1 MVVFSIDFYLF
12 ESSHN
17 LFLCQNVSNVICIN
31 VFTHFPVIPLNNV
44 TIRFNIKHFSI
55 LETHWFLFVTP
66 RLKCFIFDK
75 VFACFD
81 FQVFDADKFL
91 FALPSSVQEA
101 DLVISCQRR
110 IGHCYK
116 SHI

>member
-1 MVVFSIDFYLF
+1 MFSHIFQLY
-12 ESSHN
+12 HWKMYN
-17 LFLCQNVSNVICIN
+17 KI
-31 VFTHFPVIPLNNV
+31 
-44 TIRFNIKHFSI
+44 NIKHFSI

-91 FALPSSVQEA
+91 FALPSVQ
-101 DLVISCQRR
+101 DVISCPA
-110 IGHCYK
+110 
-116 SHI
+116 

>member
-1 MVVFSIDFYLF
+1 MFSIDFYLF

-31 VFTHFPVIPLNNV
+31 VFTHFPVIPLKNLV
-44 TIRFNIKHFSI
+44 IRFNIKHFSI

-101 DLVISCQRR
+101 DLVISCPAENWSL
-110 IGHCYK
+110 CYK

>member
-1 MVVFSIDFYLF
+1 MSKCLKCYLHKCFHTFSSYT
-12 ESSHN
+12 
-17 LFLCQNVSNVICIN
+17 IN
-31 VFTHFPVIPLNNV
+31 KCYNKI
-44 TIRFNIKHFSI
+44 NIKHFSI

-91 FALPSSVQEA
+91 FALPSLQEA
-101 DLVISCQRR
+101 DLVISGPAENWSYLSHWELR
-110 IGHCYK
+110 IENW
-116 SHI
+116 SLL